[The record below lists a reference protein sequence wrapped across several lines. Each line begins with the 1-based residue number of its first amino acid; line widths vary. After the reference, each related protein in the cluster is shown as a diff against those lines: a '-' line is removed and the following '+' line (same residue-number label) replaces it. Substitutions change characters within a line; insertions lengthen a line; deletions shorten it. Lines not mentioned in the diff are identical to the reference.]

1 MKNWREM
8 DILQSDLFNSDYLD
22 SRDGVIDINY
32 MRVPVTFLWF
42 LISFLFIG
50 LPALMLSDFVSVF
63 FLIPAIL
70 ITALLCWKM
79 PVLGRKHVMY
89 GLKGQMKYRAEFY
102 YNCDEAERSFYPH
115 NVEELFRIDINK
127 LVGDDRYNL
136 DHQLVGLENDILSRR
151 KARAEL
157 LDIKP
162 DIASTLKEI
171 ELAREGLQSDI
182 QVYKELS

>member
-8 DILQSDLFNSDYLD
+8 DILQGDLFNSDYMD
-22 SRDGVIDINY
+22 SYDGAIDINY
-32 MRVPVTFLWF
+32 LRVPTTFLWF

-50 LPALMLSDFVSVF
+50 IPAIILADLVSGL

-70 ITALLCWKM
+70 ITALVCWKM
-79 PVLGRKHVMY
+79 PVLGRKHVLY
-89 GLKGQMKYRAEFY
+89 DIKGQMRYRAVFY
-102 YNCDEAERSFYPH
+102 YNCDAAERSFYPH
-115 NVEELFRIDINK
+115 NIEELFRIDINK

-136 DHQLVGLENDILSRR
+136 DHQLLGLENDILRRR